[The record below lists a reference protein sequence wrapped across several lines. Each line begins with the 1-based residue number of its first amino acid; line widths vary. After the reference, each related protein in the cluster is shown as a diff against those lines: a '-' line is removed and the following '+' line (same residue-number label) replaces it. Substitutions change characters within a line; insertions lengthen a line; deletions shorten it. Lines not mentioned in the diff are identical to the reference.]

1 MKKVILGTTLATS
14 LLLAGG
20 VNAFANTIPTI
31 TKPIEIEVID
41 GVATFQFN
49 ELMPEETSSVE
60 ITSDILEE
68 NGGKVSG
75 AIPNVGGT
83 LQNLT
88 SAAKTVNIV
97 TTAPEN
103 TISITENALIPVE
116 ALAYSAANESKEVT
130 FTIDR
135 VSAIA
140 YDDENR
146 PVITITAQDA
156 TDTGETPPL

>member
-1 MKKVILGTTLATS
+1 MKKLFWYYIGNI

-31 TKPIEIEVID
+31 TKPIEKVID

-75 AIPNVGGT
+75 AIPNVGVHY
-83 LQNLT
+83 
-88 SAAKTVNIV
+88 KT
-97 TTAPEN
+97 
-103 TISITENALIPVE
+103 
-116 ALAYSAANESKEVT
+116 
-130 FTIDR
+130 
-135 VSAIA
+135 
-140 YDDENR
+140 
-146 PVITITAQDA
+146 
-156 TDTGETPPL
+156 